1 MIRALVAAC
10 AGLAI
15 ALALLYLRLDTV
27 VLERDN
33 AVTLAKQ
40 SAAAIQSLRNTNRLQ
55 RQVATEQAAREDDF
69 LKGKQRAE
77 DYADS
82 LHRCLA
88 DGTCWLRV
96 AATCPAV
103 RVDGATTAAGEP
115 DAGAPELTAAA
126 RRAYPA
132 LYAGLEVQRDQILK
146 LQEQLVSLHRQCKI
160 IGAPQ

>member
-1 MIRALVAAC
+1 MTRALVAAC

-27 VLERDN
+27 ALERDN

-40 SAAAIQSLRNTNRLQ
+40 HAASVESLRNTNRLQ
-55 RQVATEQAAREDDF
+55 RELANDQAAREDAF

-77 DYADS
+77 DHADAMY
-82 LHRCLA
+82 RCLA
-88 DGTCWLRV
+88 DGTCGLRV

-115 DAGAPELTAAA
+115 DAGTPELTAAA

-132 LYAGLEVQRDQILK
+132 LVAGLATQLAQIAG
-146 LQEQLVSLHRQCKI
+146 LQAELTTLHSKCKI
-160 IGAPQ
+160 GATP

>member
-15 ALALLYLRLDTV
+15 VLALLWLRLDTV
-27 VLERDN
+27 TLERDN
-33 AVTLAKQ
+33 AETMAKQ

-55 RQVATEQAAREDDF
+55 RELAAEQAAREDTF

-77 DYADS
+77 DRADS

-88 DGTCWLRV
+88 DGTCGLRV
-96 AATCPAV
+96 AATCPPV
-103 RVDGATTAAGEP
+103 RVDGATTTAGEL
-115 DAGAPELTAAA
+115 DAGTPELTAAA

-132 LYAGLEVQRDQILK
+132 LDAGLEVQRDQILK

-160 IGAPQ
+160 FGAPQ

>member
-15 ALALLYLRLDTV
+15 AVALLYLRLDTV

-40 SAAAIQSLRNTNRLQ
+40 HAASVESLRNTNRLQ
-55 RQVATEQAAREDDF
+55 RELANDQAAREDAF
-69 LKGKQRAE
+69 LKGKKRAE
-77 DYADS
+77 DRADS

-88 DGTCWLRV
+88 DGTCGLRV

-103 RVDGATTAAGEP
+103 RVDGATAAAGEP
-115 DAGAPELTAAA
+115 DAGTPELTAAA

>member
-10 AGLAI
+10 GGLAI
-15 ALALLYLRLDTV
+15 AVALLYLRLDTV
-27 VLERDN
+27 ALERDS

-40 SAAAIQSLRNTNRLQ
+40 HAASVKSLRNTNRLQ
-55 RQVATEQAAREDDF
+55 RELANDQAAREDAF

-77 DYADS
+77 DRADS

-88 DGTCWLRV
+88 DGTCGLRV
-96 AATCPAV
+96 AATCPSV
-103 RVDGATTAAGEP
+103 RVDGAAAAASEP
-115 DAGAPELTAAA
+115 DAGAPELTATA

>member
-1 MIRALVAAC
+1 VIRALVAAC

-15 ALALLYLRLDTV
+15 ALAMLYLRLDTV
-27 VLERDN
+27 ALERDN

-40 SAAAIQSLRNTNRLQ
+40 HAASVQSLRNTNRLQ
-55 RQVATEQAAREDDF
+55 RQVATDQAAREDAF

-77 DYADS
+77 DRADS
-82 LHRCLA
+82 LHLCLA
-88 DGTCWLRV
+88 DGNCGLRV

-115 DAGAPELTAAA
+115 DAGAPRLTAAA
-126 RRAYPA
+126 ERAYPA
-132 LYAGLEVQRDQILK
+132 LVAGLEVQRDQILK